1 MYGKFIIVVCSCF
14 SGNGLKSKT
23 RVGDAGHVM
32 TYTIGSGKTFNFV
45 LAHPDATD
53 PSTWGQKDNIS
64 DMKNHFV
71 GWDPV

>member
-1 MYGKFIIVVCSCF
+1 
-14 SGNGLKSKT
+14 
-23 RVGDAGHVM
+23 M

-45 LAHPDATD
+45 LAHPDDTD

-71 GWDPV
+71 GWDPVYVYLELYLCCLNAPIYIL